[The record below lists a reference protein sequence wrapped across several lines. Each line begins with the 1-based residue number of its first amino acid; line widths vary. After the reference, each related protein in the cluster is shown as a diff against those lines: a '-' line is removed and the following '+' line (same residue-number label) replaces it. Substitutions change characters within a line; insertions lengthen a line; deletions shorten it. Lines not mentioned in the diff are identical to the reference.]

1 MVGIVPAGR
10 ASKPPGTSATLC
22 GTFQRSRYDDPTVS
36 DDPKEESYDLV
47 TVGRVNMDLFARD
60 VGAAFEDVTAFD
72 AMVGGSPT
80 NVAIGTSRLGLR
92 SIAFTAVGTDRVG
105 DYVLRYLRDEG
116 VVTDFIPRKRDK
128 LTSLALL
135 GVQPPDQ
142 FPLSFYREDPADIH
156 LTIEDAEQL
165 PIADTRAMLLSGDA
179 FSQGTCVAA
188 ARYAGEAAKRHGL
201 ATFLDLDLRPTDWA
215 HPREYGL
222 TLRTVL
228 PLVDVVIGTEAEFF
242 AALAPDPDDVIAG
255 EDVAMGDGDRLEDLL
270 HSVLAAGTIPTLV
283 LKRGS
288 RGVAIST
295 QSDRVDVPGFPV
307 EIVNT
312 VGAGDAFASGLIWSR
327 LQGWD
332 WYRSARFANACGAIE
347 VSRHGCAAAF
357 PTEPEVRAF
366 TNARGGL

>member
-1 MVGIVPAGR
+1 MPY
-10 ASKPPGTSATLC
+10 
-22 GTFQRSRYDDPTVS
+22 GTFQRSRYHDATVS
-36 DDPKEESYDLV
+36 DDPRDESYDLI

-80 NVAIGTSRLGLR
+80 NIAIGTSRLGLR
-92 SIAFTAVGTDRVG
+92 SIAFTAVGADRVG
-105 DYVLRYLRDEG
+105 DYVLRYLNDEG
-116 VVTDFIPRKRDK
+116 VVTDFIPRKPDK

-156 LTIEDAEQL
+156 LTVEDAKRL
-165 PIADTRAMLLSGDA
+165 PIADARAILLSGDA
-179 FSQGTCVAA
+179 FSKGTCVAA
-188 ARYAGEAAKRHGL
+188 ARYAGEAANRHGL
-201 ATFLDLDLRPTDWA
+201 DAFLDLDLRPTDWS

-228 PLVDVVIGTEAEFF
+228 PLVDVVIGTEEEFF
-242 AALAPDPDDVIAG
+242 AALASDPDDVVAG
-255 EDVAMGDGDRLEDLL
+255 EDIAPSESDRLEELL
-270 HSVLAAGTIPTLV
+270 HTVLAAGIVDTLA

-288 RGVAIST
+288 RGVTILTA
-295 QSDRVDVPGFPV
+295 SDRLDVPGFPV

-332 WYRSARFANACGAIE
+332 WYPSARFANACGAIE
-347 VSRHGCAAAF
+347 VTRHGCAAAF
-357 PTEPEVRAF
+357 PTEPEVEAF
-366 TNARGGL
+366 ANARGGL